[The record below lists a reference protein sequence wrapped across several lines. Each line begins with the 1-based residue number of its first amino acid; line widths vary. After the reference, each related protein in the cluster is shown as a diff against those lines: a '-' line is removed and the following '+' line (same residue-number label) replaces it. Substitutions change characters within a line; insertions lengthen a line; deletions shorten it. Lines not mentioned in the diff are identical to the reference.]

1 MNIESVFEQL
11 RDNWGW
17 VALRGVAAIL
27 FGLLA
32 FAWPGATLLTL
43 AIFWG
48 AYALADGVFAI
59 VAGFRVR
66 DSGKPVWPMVL
77 IGVVGVIAGIGA
89 ILWPGLTASLLLMVI
104 AFWAIFMGAFQILT
118 AIRVR
123 KEIENEWMLIVSGV
137 LTLLLGLGIVLM
149 PGLAAVAIVW
159 TLASYAIVFGVLLV
173 VLGFKLK
180 GLKPEDRLA
189 LRTRS

>member
-1 MNIESVFEQL
+1 VFEQL

-118 AIRVR
+118 AIRIR